1 VLKKSINKNES
12 RFLPATGGGGG
23 VFLDGKI
30 ERRALEVSRKSSES
44 L

>member
-12 RFLPATGGGGG
+12 RFLPATGGGG